1 MLVYTAMKNAIN
13 GIKLCLS
20 FSPGLKFQVV
30 YFKKCS
36 SFWGTP
42 SPDSLPGLRPWTPL
56 GIEVPQ
62 WGPVVSAPQ
71 TPWFAPTPPSRS
83 APTSFKQDNALAHR
97 ARQTVELFRRE
108 KAESLLM
115 TCGCSTSRILNR
127 LITEFGDWCRN
138 ESTKRQHRALRAAAK
153 VDEHLGWLPTE
164 CNRQINWSVSKET
177 RCLCSYTRRSLWTVA
192 CRMFCDCIKHVQSVT
207 FLTSLFCCKLLKYD
221 LRIWQGNVV
230 TVLRW
235 GGQNWKHFRTLH
247 VTSYENRL
255 KCQELFKLKRVTFS
269 WNTV

>member
-1 MLVYTAMKNAIN
+1 MASNYAFHFHLALSFRLCTLKNAPAS
-13 GIKLCLS
+13 G
-20 FSPGLKFQVV
+20 
-30 YFKKCS
+30 
-36 SFWGTP
+36 
-42 SPDSLPGLRPWTPL
+42 GLRPQTPCQGFAPGPL
-56 GIEVPQ
+56 WGIEVPQ
-62 WGPVVSAPQ
+62 WGPVVSAPPD
-71 TPWFAPTPPSRS
+71 TLICPNSHLLDPPWHLSSR
-83 APTSFKQDNALAHR
+83 TMHWLIVHVKQWSCFVVRKPN
-97 ARQTVELFRRE
+97 
-108 KAESLLM
+108 SLLL

-153 VDEHLGWLPTE
+153 VDEHLGWLLTE